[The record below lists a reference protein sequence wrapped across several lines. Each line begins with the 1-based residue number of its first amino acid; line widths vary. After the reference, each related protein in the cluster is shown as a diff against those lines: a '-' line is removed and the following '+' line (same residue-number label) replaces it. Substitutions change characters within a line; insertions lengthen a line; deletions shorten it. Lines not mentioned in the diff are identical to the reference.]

1 MEFLKLL
8 DEYSRLYSQEVQ
20 CARILLF
27 PDGSGRV
34 LSKTLGDRTNLLK
47 HFDSLE
53 QLSNWLK
60 EQINKKTPPS
70 EPIEKVLSKL
80 LEEVASLREEITRLS
95 VETSDLK
102 SGEWGTE
109 NSIDGIEKEIVCLR
123 DEINYLKS
131 DKGETE
137 ISIDDIIY
145 DMNKIKSQLNQSE
158 SGKEHINTKLS
169 ELSSHSNAIDGRMI
183 FCLTSIADIKN
194 ELSKIKNTGKVG

>member
-20 CARILLF
+20 CARILFF
-27 PDGSGRV
+27 PDGSGRI
-34 LSKTLGDRTNLLK
+34 LRDTLGDCTHIIT
-47 HFDSLE
+47 HFASLE

-60 EQINKKTPPS
+60 EQIDKKTPPS

-95 VETSDLK
+95 GETSDLK

-109 NSIDGIEKEIVCLR
+109 NSIEGIKKEVASLR
-123 DEINYLKS
+123 EEVNYLKS
-131 DKGETE
+131 DEWKTE
-137 ISIDDIIY
+137 NSIDDIRY

-158 SGKEHINTKLS
+158 SGKEHINTTLS

-194 ELSKIKNTGKVG
+194 ELSKIKNMGKVG